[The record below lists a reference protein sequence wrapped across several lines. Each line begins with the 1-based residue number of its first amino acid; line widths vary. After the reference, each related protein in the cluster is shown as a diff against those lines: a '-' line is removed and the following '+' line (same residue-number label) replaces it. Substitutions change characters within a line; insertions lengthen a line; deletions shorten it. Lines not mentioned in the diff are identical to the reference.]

1 MTPWA
6 WRKGANVHKGN
17 AGVICGEGMV
27 EGNILGPRGRRL
39 RREADAS
46 ASGDRVATMTVLVA
60 LLSELLSREL
70 AGAAKAAAKPR
81 LRASKRA

>member
-1 MTPWA
+1 MHRDAVGVAQGCVPVD
-6 WRKGANVHKGN
+6 VHEGN

-60 LLSELLSREL
+60 LLSELTSAANWPAQRRPQQSR
-70 AGAAKAAAKPR
+70 G
-81 LRASKRA
+81 